1 MKRGIPIKFAKID
14 SPSTSED
21 WKLRSEKDRLSL
33 IEDSLKNFPESEKIN
48 LKKVSVDGQL
58 IISFEGILNAGER
71 GVLLL
76 DFEEYLKDKIDL
88 GIFKKKIHIRI
99 FWSLNLHKKG
109 SSNIYYFLLKKVIAI

>member
-88 GIFKKKIHIRI
+88 GITVWHESIGDKN
-99 FWSLNLHKKG
+99 SLRNLRG
-109 SSNIYYFLLKKVIAI
+109 IEVIPMEEI